1 MRRRG
6 KWAVAAAVLTALALI
21 GTALATS
28 SRHTHATAKKPILIG
43 AAIDLTK
50 NMAPFDAP
58 ALTAAQ
64 FEIKKINAAGGVL
77 GRKLQLKFVDD
88 QLDPQKTKQ
97 AAVQFLSKGADII
110 WVTCDVDYATPA
122 AQEGLNKGKL
132 TIAPC
137 LGTDELSPIRFGAK
151 GKLGFSFGNA
161 AQDEGAAAAEFAYKT
176 KGWKSAVVVTDNLL
190 RYFQDVCK
198 AFTVRFTELGG
209 KIVSQESFTQ
219 GDNTINNVVSRVNNE
234 KSDAIAFCTSFGG
247 DQPAFVSG
255 LRSLKNNTPI
265 INGWAS
271 DGNYWWPT
279 SPKVTNFYYLTYA
292 SVYGDDPSAKVR
304 AFEAQMKGA
313 GHPAQTGGFLGG
325 AAAIDGI
332 AYAVKKA
339 GGSTNGAKLA
349 SIMVKFHK
357 LPTLSGNVSF
367 SAKLHTVFGRA
378 YRVIEI
384 EDNVAKFVKLV
395 TASSPANIGH

>member
-64 FEIKKINAAGGVL
+64 IEIKKINAAGGVL
-77 GRKLQLKFVDD
+77 GRKLQLKFVND

-97 AAVQFLSKGADII
+97 AAVQFLSQGADII

-137 LGTDELSPIRFGAK
+137 IGTDELSPLRFGAK

-161 AQDEGAAAAEFAYKT
+161 AQDEGAAVAEYSSKRNWKT
-176 KGWKSAVVVTDNLL
+176 AVVVTDNLL
-190 RYFQDVCK
+190 RYFKDVCK
-198 AFTVRFTELGG
+198 AFTIRYQQLGG
-209 KIVSQESFTQ
+209 KLVAQESFTQ
-219 GDNTINNVVSRVNNE
+219 GD
-234 KSDAIAFCTSFGG
+234 K
-247 DQPAFVSG
+247 
-255 LRSLKNNTPI
+255 
-265 INGWAS
+265 
-271 DGNYWWPT
+271 
-279 SPKVTNFYYLTYA
+279 
-292 SVYGDDPSAKVR
+292 
-304 AFEAQMKGA
+304 
-313 GHPAQTGGFLGG
+313 
-325 AAAIDGI
+325 
-332 AYAVKKA
+332 
-339 GGSTNGAKLA
+339 
-349 SIMVKFHK
+349 
-357 LPTLSGNVSF
+357 
-367 SAKLHTVFGRA
+367 
-378 YRVIEI
+378 
-384 EDNVAKFVKLV
+384 
-395 TASSPANIGH
+395 

>member
-21 GTALATS
+21 GTALAAS

-64 FEIKKINAAGGVL
+64 IEIKKINAAGGVL

-97 AAVQFLSKGADII
+97 AAVQFLSEGADII

-137 LGTDELSPIRFGAK
+137 LGTDELSPLRFGTK
-151 GKLGFSFGNA
+151 GKLAFSFGNA
-161 AQDEGAAAAEFAYKT
+161 AQDEGAAMAEYAYKQ
-176 KGWKSAVVVTDNLL
+176 KHWKSAVVVTDNLL
-190 RYFQDVCK
+190 RYFQDICK
-198 AFTVRFTELGG
+198 AFTVRYKALGG
-209 KIVSQESFTQ
+209 KIVAQESFSQ
-219 GDNTINNVVSRVNNE
+219 GDKTINNVVSRVNNE
-234 KSDAIAFCTSFGG
+234 KSSMITFCTSFAG

-255 LRSLKNNTPI
+255 LRSLNNKTPI
-265 INGWAS
+265 MNSWAG
-271 DGNYWWPT
+271 DGAYWWPKN
-279 SPKVTNFYYLTYA
+279 PKVTNYYFVTYA
-292 SVYGDDPSAKVR
+292 SAFGDDPSKQVR
-304 AFEAQMKGA
+304 AFEGLMKKA

-325 AAAIDGI
+325 ASAIQGI
-332 AYAVKKA
+332 VYAIKKA
-339 GGSTNGAKLA
+339 HSLNGAKLA
-349 SIMVKFHK
+349 SVMVRFHNV
-357 LPTLSGNVSF
+357 PTISGPVSF
-367 SAKLHTVFGRA
+367 SAQLHSVFGRT
-378 YRVIEI
+378 YRVIKVQ
-384 EDNVAKFVKLV
+384 NNTAKVVGKV
-395 TASSPANIGH
+395 RASSPAKIH